1 VSAGPARH
9 GRRMN
14 RIVNLIVRAKQ
25 TVKSVLPQ
33 WSLRALQRLLRPLR
47 RPPRA
52 VAYAYRPEDTV
63 IADFAEFGSL
73 PVSEI
78 VACMRSF
85 RHSVQDEW
93 KKLGA
98 LNFEE
103 ASRIFYVR
111 SRAYI
116 FDLLSSNYNR
126 KMVVEK
132 LNRFGPSIIEVI
144 RQHPGKRFLEFG
156 GGLGVF
162 CEIVA
167 GFGKDV
173 TYLDIPG
180 RISEFAIWRFRKY
193 RIPVR
198 TIIVEPGRLDGLET
212 YDIIYTDAV
221 LEHMPP
227 AEQQRAVKVL
237 ANHLLAGGILVLL
250 IDLTGPTPDNPTH
263 EVVDINDLHSTLDEC
278 GLRCQDG
285 RGRFWS
291 IWKRP

>member
-1 VSAGPARH
+1 MSAGPARH

-52 VAYAYRPEDTV
+52 VAYVYMPEDTV

-126 KMVVEK
+126 KTVAPWQALSRV
-132 LNRFGPSIIEVI
+132 RRGP
-144 RQHPGKRFLEFG
+144 RCFL
-156 GGLGVF
+156 
-162 CEIVA
+162 
-167 GFGKDV
+167 
-173 TYLDIPG
+173 
-180 RISEFAIWRFRKY
+180 
-193 RIPVR
+193 
-198 TIIVEPGRLDGLET
+198 
-212 YDIIYTDAV
+212 
-221 LEHMPP
+221 
-227 AEQQRAVKVL
+227 
-237 ANHLLAGGILVLL
+237 
-250 IDLTGPTPDNPTH
+250 
-263 EVVDINDLHSTLDEC
+263 
-278 GLRCQDG
+278 
-285 RGRFWS
+285 
-291 IWKRP
+291 